1 MTEMVGNVGVILVN
15 QLHAYPNVDA
25 IAHAAHGI
33 RLAAILGTHSH
44 SHAHSH
50 SSSAVIP
57 HHQLLRD
64 VQLKATLGLRL
75 VATAKDHHAGIA
87 K

>member
-33 RLAAILGTHSH
+33 RLAAIL
-44 SHAHSH
+44 
-50 SSSAVIP
+50 VIRWFLFFP
-57 HHQLLRD
+57 D
-64 VQLKATLGLRL
+64 NG
-75 VATAKDHHAGIA
+75 
-87 K
+87 